1 VRDAGEGE
9 PAREP
14 SWTTAL
20 SETEAALRQL
30 RQATASLDR
39 ASREIQALRDRGETM
54 ARLDLARALSDGPD
68 GGPLGALAAAA
79 SDPSAD
85 PGVRRTAQSL
95 LARLEGALGLER
107 VAERGERLR
116 LRPGELAE
124 FDVRGAGASA
134 ASDEPSCY
142 CVVRPG
148 WLVDGLVVSRP
159 LLEPV
164 VPYPVPQ
171 MAPGE

>member
-1 VRDAGEGE
+1 MRDAGEGE

-20 SETEAALRQL
+20 SEAEAALRQL

-39 ASREIQALRDRGETM
+39 ASREIQALREWDETM

-68 GGPLGALAAAA
+68 GGPLGALAATA

-85 PGVRRTAQSL
+85 PGGRRTAQSL
-95 LARLEGALGLER
+95 LARLEAALGLEQ
-107 VAERGERLR
+107 VGERGERLR
-116 LRPGELAE
+116 LRPDELAE
-124 FDVRGAGASA
+124 FDLRGAAASA
-134 ASDEPSCY
+134 ASDAPCCY

-148 WLVDGLVVSRP
+148 WLVDGFVVSRP
-159 LLEPV
+159 LLEAV
-164 VPYPVPQ
+164 ADYRG
-171 MAPGE
+171 AA